1 VAAGRGDD
9 VKAPRGED
17 VGETIAA
24 IATPAGAGGIGIVR
38 VSGPA
43 AVAVAARVVGREPD
57 RLRDRRMELATAR
70 DPGSG
75 ERLDEVLCVVM
86 RGPRSFTG
94 EDVAEL
100 HGHGG
105 AANMGRLLRA
115 VLAGGARP
123 AEPGE
128 FTRRAFENGRLD
140 LTRAEAVLAVI
151 EASSERALRLAQSQL
166 AGSLG
171 ERIAALRAEGTALLA
186 EVEAS
191 IDFPEEG
198 LELAARAAL
207 ARRSAALGEACSA
220 LAATFDAGR
229 ALRDGLHVALCG
241 PVNSG
246 KSSLFNRLVG
256 SERALVAEE
265 PGTTRDFVEA
275 RVVWS
280 GVAVTL
286 IDTAGLRETT
296 SEVERRG
303 IVLGAARAREADV
316 EVHLVPAGPIGDV
329 EMEDRAASGRV
340 IRVLSKGDT
349 LPAGAPVPLLVTS
362 ALTGQ
367 GIDELVEAVVARATG
382 GRLDLDGGAMV
393 TSERQRSLV
402 VKAASGFA
410 RASSGSLAGQP
421 EEVVAVDIREGVEAL
436 AEVLGERVGDEMLDA
451 LFARFCIGK

>member
-1 VAAGRGDD
+1 MKGPGA
-9 VKAPRGED
+9 EEL
-17 VGETIAA
+17 GETIAA
-24 IATPAGAGGIGIVR
+24 IATPPGAGGIGVVR

-43 AVAVAARVVGREPD
+43 AVAVVARVVGREPET
-57 RLRDRRMELATAR
+57 LRDRRMELAVAR
-70 DPGSG
+70 DPASG
-75 ERLDEVLCVVM
+75 ERLDEVLCVTM

-105 AANMGRLLRA
+105 ATNMGRLLRA
-115 VLAGGARP
+115 VLAAGARP

-128 FTRRAFENGRLD
+128 FTRRAFANGRLD

-171 ERIAALRAEGTALLA
+171 QRIAELRRGGISLLA

-198 LELAARAAL
+198 LELSARGEL
-207 ARRSAALGEACSA
+207 ARRAAEIGSACAA

-265 PGTTRDFVEA
+265 PGTTRDFVES

-296 SEVERRG
+296 SDVERRG
-303 IVLGAARAREADV
+303 ILLGAERARQADV
-316 EVHLVPAGPIGDV
+316 EVHLVPADLVTDGRDP
-329 EMEDRAASGRV
+329 ASS
-340 IRVLSKGDT
+340 RVLPVVSKGDT
-349 LPAGAPVPLLVTS
+349 LPAGAAAPYLVTS

-367 GIDELVEAVVARATG
+367 GIETLVEAVLARATG
-382 GRLDLDGGAMV
+382 GTLELNGGEML

-402 VKAASGFA
+402 VKAASGFG
-410 RASSGSLAGQP
+410 RASSSALAGQP
-421 EEVVAVDIREGVEAL
+421 EELVAVDVRESVEAL
-436 AEVLGERVGDEMLDA
+436 AEVLGERVGDEMLDD

>member
-1 VAAGRGDD
+1 VS
-9 VKAPRGED
+9 
-17 VGETIAA
+17 ETIAA
-24 IATPAGAGGIGIVR
+24 IATPTGAGGIGIVR

-43 AVAVAARVVGREPD
+43 AVVVAARVVGREPGA
-57 RLRDRRMELATAR
+57 LRDRRMELATAR
-70 DPGSG
+70 DPSSG

-86 RGPRSFTG
+86 RAPRSFTG

-171 ERIAALRAEGTALLA
+171 ERIAELRAEGTALLA
-186 EVEAS
+186 ELEAS

-198 LELAARAAL
+198 LEIGARDEL
-207 ARRSAALGEACSA
+207 ARGAAALGDACDA

-316 EVHLVPAGPIGDV
+316 EVHLVPAGMDERDP
-329 EMEDRAASGRV
+329 ASA
-340 IRVLSKGDT
+340 RVLRVVSKGDT
-349 LPAGAPVPLLVTS
+349 LPAGADAPYLVTS

-367 GIDELVEAVVARATG
+367 GIDELIAAVLARATG
-382 GRLDLDGGAMV
+382 GSLDLDGGAMV
-393 TSERQRSLV
+393 TSERQRQLV
-402 VKAASGFA
+402 VKAASGFR
-410 RASSGSLAGQP
+410 RASSGALAGQP
-421 EEVVAVDIREGVEAL
+421 EEVVAVDVREGVEAL

>member
-1 VAAGRGDD
+1 
-9 VKAPRGED
+9 
-17 VGETIAA
+17 
-24 IATPAGAGGIGIVR
+24 
-38 VSGPA
+38 
-43 AVAVAARVVGREPD
+43 
-57 RLRDRRMELATAR
+57 MELATAR
-70 DPGSG
+70 DPVSG
-75 ERLDEVLCVVM
+75 ERLDEVLCVAM

-115 VLAGGARP
+115 VLASGARP

-171 ERIAALRAEGTALLA
+171 ERIAALRADGTALLA

-198 LELAARAAL
+198 LELGARAEL

-241 PVNSG
+241 RVNSG

-316 EVHLVPAGPIGDV
+316 EVHLVPAGGGDDV
-329 EMEDRAASGRV
+329 ETGEVGAASGRV
-340 IRVLSKGDT
+340 IRVVSKGDT
-349 LPAGAPVPLLVTS
+349 LPAGVAAPLLVTS

-367 GIDELVEAVVARATG
+367 GIDELVAAVVARATG
-382 GRLDLDGGAMV
+382 GSLDLDGGAMV

-421 EEVVAVDIREGVEAL
+421 EEVVAVDVREGVEAL
-436 AEVLGERVGDEMLDA
+436 AEVLGERVGEEMLDA